1 MIYVYI
7 YIIYIYIYVIYILHM
22 YIYDFRVV
30 LDSLTTLTE
39 NLKMYNY
46 MKLRSMVELNL
57 SISKRKVNSNIIE
70 WSYVQL
76 KAYCLL

>member
-1 MIYVYI
+1 MLYTYYICIYMITF
-7 YIIYIYIYVIYILHM
+7 IIYY
-22 YIYDFRVV
+22 FRVV